1 MPLAPRKSKP
11 NIPRPAAARYG
22 IAEWFGKD
30 ITKLTPEERQTFG
43 RMSVNQ
49 MEATVR
55 SLEDAPACP
64 FLETLLP
71 GARCNKRGGV
81 CSIRKYTPGENGIGV
96 TVPGDKIVT
105 TCPTRMIADVE
116 DGKSL
121 FRWISEKMLDQPNP
135 IVVKETPFLRK
146 VADARLPVEATIDP
160 EVAADVA
167 EEEEAEKKAGRIDWL
182 VVNPASMSANELEW
196 AAIETQALY
205 FSGGKMI
212 TEFQAYAAAPTEI
225 LFPLGK
231 RRPDYRSSGPKRLS
245 PQLDVKVPV
254 LGAWGKKVAVVI
266 DKFFF
271 DSMNKLDDVYIRGD
285 ERARRD
291 NAAIVW
297 FIVDY
302 DEALRLRTAGVH
314 YTTLESSRRALN
326 ATEPLAKADFTDNLK
341 GVINDP
347 RRSNKVFK
355 ASE

>member
-1 MPLAPRKSKP
+1 MPKAARKPKVKKT
-11 NIPRPAAARYG
+11 RTVAARYG

-30 ITKLTPEERQTFG
+30 MAALTSDERQAFG
-43 RMSVNQ
+43 QLSVKQ
-49 MEATVR
+49 MEASVR
-55 SLEDAPACP
+55 SLPDAPPCP
-64 FLETLLP
+64 FLDTLLP

-81 CSIRKYTPGENGIGV
+81 CSIRKYSSGEDGAGV
-96 TVPGDKIVT
+96 LILGEKIVT
-105 TCPTRMIADVE
+105 TCPTRFVADVA

-121 FRWISEKMLDQPNP
+121 FSWISEKMLDQPAP
-135 IVVKETPFLRK
+135 IIVKETPFLRK
-146 VADARLPVEATIDP
+146 ISDVRLPIEALRDGDVADDVE
-160 EVAADVA
+160 

-182 VVNPASMSANELEW
+182 VVNPASMGANELEW
-196 AAIETQALY
+196 AAVETQALY

-212 TEFQAYAAAPTEI
+212 TEFQAYAAAPAAI

-254 LGAWGKKVAVVI
+254 LGAWGKKVAIVI

-271 DSMNKLDDVYIRGD
+271 DNMNKLDDVYTRGD

-302 DEALRLRTAGVH
+302 DGALRLRTAEIH
-314 YTTLESSRRALN
+314 YTTLDSSRRALN
-326 ATEPLAKADFTDNLK
+326 ATEPLAKADFTSNLK
-341 GVINDP
+341 GVINNP
-347 RRSNKVFK
+347 QRSNKVFR
-355 ASE
+355 AS

>member
-1 MPLAPRKSKP
+1 MTAASSRPKSPRTAAP
-11 NIPRPAAARYG
+11 RYG

-30 ITKLTPEERQTFG
+30 IAQLTPEERQAFG
-43 RMSVNQ
+43 LLSVKQ
-49 MEATVR
+49 MEASVR
-55 SLEDAPACP
+55 SLPDAPPCP

-81 CSIRKYTPGENGIGV
+81 CSIRKYTVGPDKSGV
-96 TVPGDKIVT
+96 AVPGDKIVT
-105 TCPTRMIADVE
+105 TCPTRFIADVE
-116 DGKSL
+116 DGKSV
-121 FRWISEKMLDQPNP
+121 FKWISEKMLGTPTP
-135 IVVKETPFLRK
+135 IIVKETPFLRK
-146 VADARLPVEATIDP
+146 ISDARLPVEAARDE
-160 EVAADVA
+160 EVAGDVE
-167 EEEEAEKKAGRIDWL
+167 EEEEAEKKAGRIDWI
-182 VVNPASMSANELEW
+182 VVNPASMSTAGELEW
-196 AAIETQALY
+196 AAVETQALY

-212 TEFQAYAAAPTEI
+212 TEFQAYAAEPGSI

-254 LGAWGKKVAVVI
+254 LGAWGKKVAIVI

-271 DSMNKLDDVYIRGD
+271 DNMNKLDDVYTRGD

-302 DEALRLRTAGVH
+302 DGALRLRATEIH
-314 YTTLESSRRALN
+314 YTTLDSSRRALN
-326 ATEPLAKADFTDNLK
+326 ATEPLAKADFTSNLK
-341 GVINDP
+341 GVINNP
-347 RRSNKVFK
+347 QRTNKVFK